1 MQDKKNKSWYTSE
14 PAVDYVYIP
23 PVHITVFEPEC
34 DFQGVDSGLLDANGN
49 KLYRYKKKKPL
60 GFLSFDTGE

>member
-1 MQDKKNKSWYTSE
+1 M
-14 PAVDYVYIP
+14 DYVYIP